1 MQNAVTADRIFTV
14 PFILLCLSSF
24 LFFASFNM
32 MIPELPAFLTGLG
45 GAEYKGLIIALFTIT
60 AGISRP
66 FSGKLTDTIGRVPV
80 MAFGSLVCFV
90 CGFLYPLLQ
99 TVSAFLLLRLVHGFS
114 TGFKPTG
121 TSAYV
126 ADVVPADR
134 RGEAMGWLGLSGT
147 VGMAIAPQ
155 IGSAVTAAF
164 SMNFMFYTSSVLALL
179 SIAILLG
186 MPETLP
192 NKVRFRPG
200 LLKISRGD
208 IYEPRV
214 FPAAFVTLLTS
225 FSYGTVL
232 TITPDESDYLGLS
245 NKGLFFTVFTVSSLG
260 TRFLAG
266 KFSDRLGR
274 VPVLKVSSLA
284 LGLSMVMTGL
294 AHSPAVFLASAVAY
308 GIAIG
313 TNSPTLS
320 AWTIDLSQEEFRGKA
335 VATMYIFLE
344 IGIGLGAF
352 LSAWLY
358 NNEADRFG
366 WSFVPAA
373 ATSFMA
379 FGYLLWYQ
387 PAKAGEV
394 SSD

>member
-1 MQNAVTADRIFTV
+1 MQPAITAQRIFTL

-60 AGISRP
+60 AGVSRP
-66 FSGKLTDTIGRVPV
+66 FSGKLTDTVGRVPV

-99 TVSAFLLLRLVHGFS
+99 TVAAFLLLRLAHGFS

-126 ADVVPADR
+126 ADVVPAHR

-186 MPETLP
+186 MPETITH
-192 NKVRFRPG
+192 KVPFRLE
-200 LLKISRGD
+200 LLKISRKD
-208 IYEPRV
+208 IYEPKV
-214 FPAAFVTLLTS
+214 FPAAFVTFLTS
-225 FSYGTVL
+225 FAYGAVL
-232 TITPDESDYLGLS
+232 TITPDQSQYLGIS
-245 NKGLFFTVFTVSSLG
+245 NKGLFFTVFTASSLA

-274 VPVLKVSSLA
+274 VPVLKISSLS
-284 LGLSMVMTGL
+284 LGISMIMTGF
-294 AHSPAVFLASAVAY
+294 ADSQVMFLASAVAF

-313 TNSPTLS
+313 TNSPTVS
-320 AWTIDLSQEEFRGKA
+320 AWTIDLSHEEHRGKG

-344 IGIGLGAF
+344 AGIGAGAF
-352 LSAWLY
+352 LSALAY
-358 NNEADRFG
+358 NNQPDRFG
-366 WSFVPAA
+366 WSFALAA
-373 ATSFMA
+373 ATAFAA
-379 FGYLLWYQ
+379 FGYLLAYK
-387 PAKAGEV
+387 PKRVGA
-394 SSD
+394 